1 MWPNG
6 IPQKYMNVDHVLL
19 HIFTAKELALFEKLN
34 VSQQYNDSLFYAP
47 FWPSKFKPLALKCAK
62 DRL

>member
-1 MWPNG
+1 
-6 IPQKYMNVDHVLL
+6 MNADHILL
-19 HIFTAKELALFEKLN
+19 HIFTAEELALFAKLQA
-34 VSQQYNDSLFYAP
+34 SQQYNDSLFYAP